1 MITYTGLR
9 ESNVASDGKPINLWI
24 DKDIVKET
32 LTPVEKDMC
41 ETLGVE
47 IPADILNNRIE
58 AGEAVDRRNVNSLIP
73 NVMDVIPDDIKRI
86 NSNCDEIAVNMVPD
100 LVMASE
106 EDFPQVK
113 EALLQEL
120 EGAGVKDS
128 IDWYMDAWN
137 RAKESVDSLK

>member
-1 MITYTGLR
+1 
-9 ESNVASDGKPINLWI
+9 
-24 DKDIVKET
+24 
-32 LTPVEKDMC
+32 
-41 ETLGVE
+41 
-47 IPADILNNRIE
+47 
-58 AGEAVDRRNVNSLIP
+58 
-73 NVMDVIPDDIKRI
+73 
-86 NSNCDEIAVNMVPD
+86 
-100 LVMASE
+100 MASE